1 MRNYLLFTLLLLLGG
16 SALRAQTFRAS
27 LIAGGNFSQIDG
39 DDLFG
44 FHQLGANAG
53 IRVVALLGDRWR
65 VGPEILF
72 SQQGARRKNNSF
84 EISAFDRFDLSTLEV
99 PLMVY
104 FKDWRLTAEAG
115 FSYQRLFNYTVISS
129 GGEDITA
136 ATPLNENLVAFK
148 AGVTFFITPRFGM
161 NMRWS
166 KHLTDID
173 PNNSINTSF
182 KGRSVSVRAIF
193 TLGQGED
200 IPKPPTEEKR

>member
-1 MRNYLLFTLLLLLGG
+1 MRTSLLLILLLLLGL

-44 FHQLGANAG
+44 FHQLGVNAG
-53 IRVVALLGDRWR
+53 VRVVALLGDRWR

-136 ATPLNENLVAFK
+136 ATPLNENLMAFK
-148 AGVTFFITPRFGM
+148 AGVTFFVTPRFGM

-173 PNNSINTSF
+173 PNNTINTSF

-193 TLGQGED
+193 TLGKGED
-200 IPKPPTEEKR
+200 IPKPPTKEKR

>member
-1 MRNYLLFTLLLLLGG
+1 MRIFLLTLMLATSGLL
-16 SALRAQTFRAS
+16 SAQTFRAS

-53 IRVVALLGDRWR
+53 VRVVALLGDRWR

-72 SQQGARRKNNSF
+72 SQQGARRNQNSLN
-84 EISAFDRFDLSTLEV
+84 ISLFDQIDLTMLEV

-104 FKDWRLTAEAG
+104 YKDWRLTAEMG
-115 FSYQRLFNYTVISS
+115 FSYQRLFDYTVISS
-129 GGEDITA
+129 GGEDITL

-148 AGVTFFITPRFGM
+148 AGVTFFVTPRFGL

-166 KHLTDID
+166 KHVNNIDIV
-173 PNNSINTSF
+173 NSLNTSF
-182 KGRSVSVRAIF
+182 KGRSVSVRAIY
-193 TLGQGED
+193 TLGAGEKL
-200 IPKPPTEEKR
+200 PKAPEDEN